1 EKKELKRQM
10 DRRRTEK
17 INQAKTKEKHL
28 AEEEKIEINKSY
40 VNEVVQNIKRLEETQ
55 TKRHDQLVEQHNDL
69 LQEIQDQKPK
79 GEELGHPG
87 GARSRAAAP
96 PHREGPVEVARASI
110 PDASW
115 TSYSRGVQGTAQDML
130 EALSLGWPGNALGS
144 NRRSWRSNHDCSSSL
159 ILVQMVLQL
168 QAAVEAEFQEK
179 FQRLPGEI
187 RDFLQ
192 DRKLEGRGHS
202 KSRPSTPHEVLSEE
216 D

>member
-1 EKKELKRQM
+1 MLLFSMHYVTTSSNVSSCCCREKKELKRQM

-79 GEELGHPG
+79 
-87 GARSRAAAP
+87 
-96 PHREGPVEVARASI
+96 
-110 PDASW
+110 
-115 TSYSRGVQGTAQDML
+115 
-130 EALSLGWPGNALGS
+130 
-144 NRRSWRSNHDCSSSL
+144 
-159 ILVQMVLQL
+159 L